1 MASSS
6 AVSDVRASERLPV
19 LILRLVP
26 NPLHHG
32 AVAIARSLGQ
42 IGAEVWAA
50 VEADATPVARSRYVA
65 GTLGLQLPTRDES
78 EVLAVLLEWSRRR
91 GDHPLLIPIDDAAA
105 VFLADNATALADGFR
120 FPSPPAGLA
129 RRLSSKLELSRLC
142 AEAGVPTPRV
152 LVPTDDEELAGAAE
166 QLRFPVMVKRIS
178 EWDPATQ
185 SGPRMA
191 RAESLGELRLC
202 FAEMRSA
209 PTPNLLIQEYVGDG
223 IDWMFNG
230 YFDDESRCLYG
241 ATGFKV
247 RQYPIA
253 TGATSLGECRH
264 NEDVYAHAVEL
275 LTAVGYR
282 GIIDAGMRFDPRD
295 RTYKLLDVNPRIGS
309 TFRLFTGRAGLDVA
323 RALYL
328 DFAGR
333 SFDGD
338 RPADGRRWL
347 VENYD
352 LASSLIQMRSRE
364 LSPLAWAG
372 SLHGVREVAW
382 ASVSDP
388 RPAVS
393 AFLHSTRLLA
403 RRRRRRPA

>member
-185 SGPRMA
+185 SGCASASPRCA
-191 RAESLGELRLC
+191 
-202 FAEMRSA
+202 
-209 PTPNLLIQEYVGDG
+209 
-223 IDWMFNG
+223 
-230 YFDDESRCLYG
+230 
-241 ATGFKV
+241 
-247 RQYPIA
+247 
-253 TGATSLGECRH
+253 
-264 NEDVYAHAVEL
+264 
-275 LTAVGYR
+275 
-282 GIIDAGMRFDPRD
+282 
-295 RTYKLLDVNPRIGS
+295 
-309 TFRLFTGRAGLDVA
+309 
-323 RALYL
+323 
-328 DFAGR
+328 
-333 SFDGD
+333 
-338 RPADGRRWL
+338 
-347 VENYD
+347 
-352 LASSLIQMRSRE
+352 
-364 LSPLAWAG
+364 
-372 SLHGVREVAW
+372 
-382 ASVSDP
+382 
-388 RPAVS
+388 
-393 AFLHSTRLLA
+393 A
-403 RRRRRRPA
+403 RRRRTS